1 MNDAQA
7 KEILGRIKA
16 TYKEKGMEPEALIS
30 LLKELRPRAIEIENP
45 LVTKILRMTY
55 EHLAEYGDFLIAYV
69 EPDEVGGVSNFEY
82 MIQLLED
89 PDNKYNREELQSYR
103 DRLKIYP
110 EVPPP
115 EEEEEEDTE
124 AVAPADA

>member
-1 MNDAQA
+1 
-7 KEILGRIKA
+7 
-16 TYKEKGMEPEALIS
+16 MEPEALIS